1 MGIIIQRTLISAL
14 IIYKIPESHVLLK
27 FYLLSFVLNG
37 SMLCFDLSPFRSDL
51 GIVDPSSNMSS
62 PKGPLP
68 GFSTPPPPSPFPD
81 FEVTILFLY
90 KNSFSRG
97 FNVYLCCK
105 NKASWKILTFS
116 NSSFYCSLLII
127 SFGTNNINKT
137 SVLHPLVLEFTIK
150 KEFMMMCNF
159 CKSWSFRLTITSTE
173 VISKGWL

>member
-1 MGIIIQRTLISAL
+1 MAIHGDYNSKNTYFRSNNLQNPRISILI
-14 IIYKIPESHVLLK
+14 HVLLK

-105 NKASWKILTFS
+105 NKASWKILTFI
-116 NSSFYCSLLII
+116 NSSFYCSFLIM
-127 SFGTNNINKT
+127 SFGTNIINKT
-137 SVLHPLVLEFTIK
+137 
-150 KEFMMMCNF
+150 
-159 CKSWSFRLTITSTE
+159 ITSFC
-173 VISKGWL
+173 VRSYNKNRV